1 MPRAFRRIIANYRSN
16 DVDDDDARVLELCA
30 ASQLQPEEFTLQIF
44 YSQFAF
50 ISCVTCATV
59 IRQ

>member
-30 ASQLQPEEFTLQIF
+30 ASQLQPERCIRSVHHGVSNLDL
-44 YSQFAF
+44 S
-50 ISCVTCATV
+50 IS
-59 IRQ
+59 